1 MALSLSLPQKALS
14 TALDPVRRVVS
25 RPGTIPILS
34 NVRLVATAATDD
46 TPATIRMTGT
56 DMDRE
61 VTVTTSAEVSTPGET
76 TVPAGLLLDIVR
88 KLPSGA
94 EVTLAVDGEGRQMTV
109 SSGRSKFR
117 LQCLPADD
125 FPDLPRSEMTH
136 AFSLTSDQVRS
147 LLGRT
152 AFAISKEETRFYLGG
167 VHLHVLDD
175 VGVDQRILTAVAT
188 DGHRLAKIEMIA
200 PEGAVGMPGII
211 VPAGAVEEILKIVGK
226 SDVEVGIRLSDGAI
240 EFTAGETIL
249 YSKLVDGTFPDY
261 RRVIPIANPDR
272 LVIDRV
278 ALADAVE
285 RVATVS
291 ADRGRGLRIALDEK
305 QIVLSMSAPDAGSA
319 TEAVDARFA
328 GAPFEVG
335 YNSKYLATALHAFTS
350 ESLEFRLADPGSPA
364 VITDEM
370 ADDGLT
376 VVLMPM
382 RI

>member
-1 MALSLSLPQKALS
+1 MHITLTQKALS
-14 TALDPVRRVVS
+14 TALDPVKRVVG
-25 RPGTIPILS
+25 RPGTIPILA
-34 NVRLVATAATDD
+34 NVSLVASPAGPLDPAALCL
-46 TPATIRMTGT
+46 TGT

-61 VTVTTSAEVSTPGET
+61 ITVTTPAEVVQPGST
-76 TVPAGLLLDIVR
+76 TVPASLLLDIVK
-88 KLPSGA
+88 KLPTGA

-109 SSGRSKFR
+109 SAGRSKFR
-117 LQCLPADD
+117 LQCLPSDD
-125 FPDLPRSEMTH
+125 FPDIKRSEMSHSFT
-136 AFSLTSDQVRS
+136 LTSDQVRS

-175 VGVDQRILTAVAT
+175 VGTDSRLLVAVAT
-188 DGHRLAKIEMIA
+188 DGHRLAKIQMNA

-211 VPAGAVEEILKIVGK
+211 VPAGAVEEILKLVGK
-226 SDVEVGIRLSDGAI
+226 GDTEVGVRLSDAAI
-240 EFTAGETIL
+240 EFTVGATTL
-249 YSKLVDGTFPDY
+249 YSKLVDGVFPDY
-261 RRVIPIANPDR
+261 RRVIPIANPER
-272 LVIDRV
+272 LVVDRV

-291 ADRGRGLRIALDEK
+291 ADRGRGLRIALDER

-319 TEAVDARFA
+319 TEAVDATFA

-335 YNSKYLATALHAFTS
+335 YNSRYLATAMNAFTC
-350 ESLEFRLADPGSPA
+350 ETVEFRLADPGSPA

-382 RI
+382 RV